1 MTTEPSGGDDG
12 LRAAGDAVRRRVL
25 GDEYV
30 ERSRQNA
37 TAFGKPMQELVT
49 DYCWGAVWTR
59 PGLPPATRS
68 LINIALLT
76 TLGRN
81 DELRQHVRGALR
93 NGCTEEEI
101 QEVLLQVAVY
111 CGVPAGLEGTRQAQ
125 SVLDEL
131 D

>member
-1 MTTEPSGGDDG
+1 
-12 LRAAGDAVRRRVL
+12 
-25 GDEYV
+25 
-30 ERSRQNA
+30 
-37 TAFGKPMQELVT
+37 MQELVT